1 MLQAIYIKGGIRIY
15 HLNQQ
20 FEDDH
25 TQYYF
30 SSGTSSKGIA
40 NCKKIQLLYSRDT
53 NVVVITLYF

>member
-25 TQYYF
+25 TRYYF
-30 SSGTSSKGIA
+30 SSSTSSEGIA

-53 NVVVITLYF
+53 NVVITLYC